1 MVESQSYI
9 GVYLASV
16 YSGVA
21 SGPTVP
27 PGGTR
32 NLKKN
37 EEMFYSE
44 AKLTAFLILKSYII
58 MIILQCF
65 HSAFLILKIYIIMI
79 ILQCF
84 HLFI

>member
-1 MVESQSYI
+1 VKYEKFIDQVEVYI
-9 GVYLASV
+9 RQYGCLQGVRVRNTKKYKRII
-16 YSGVA
+16 SGVA
-21 SGPTVP
+21 SGPAVP

-44 AKLTAFLILKSYII
+44 AKFT
-58 MIILQCF
+58 
-65 HSAFLILKIYIIMI
+65 AFLILKIYIIMI
-79 ILQCF
+79 IFQCF